1 MVRPFAGRGAVR
13 SPGVSVEMSFTRRVA
28 LASAALLMV
37 AQPVLAATPAKPVA
51 TVQKTAKKAAPA
63 SDFVPSP
70 EAIKAHM
77 TFLADDLMEGREA
90 GTRGYDI
97 AANYVAAQYA
107 LLGVKPAG
115 DKTATGVS
123 YQQHVPLIAFRGA
136 GEGSFGLTG
145 ADGQTVAL
153 KYGEDYLPNP
163 QAQAADLKV
172 DAPLVFV
179 GYGLVN
185 PATGRDD
192 YAGLDVTGKIV
203 VMLNGA
209 PTSLQTE
216 ERAHFANPNTKR
228 QEAAKR
234 GAVGVVTLSSPSA
247 EKRRPFAAGAG
258 MMRGWR
264 VIWRDAND
272 VGAIRAPSAPALAS
286 ISQAGAAKLFAGAP
300 AALADVMAE
309 AEKPEGA
316 VKGFAL
322 SAKASIVVK
331 TEIEKRESSNVVGLI
346 EGSDP
351 TLKAQTIILSAHLD
365 HIGVR
370 ENAKPGEDKINNGA
384 LDNASGVATLL
395 EVARGFKNSKV
406 KPKRSIILLAVT
418 GEEKGLV
425 GSDYFANNPTVKK
438 ADIAADVNLDM
449 PVLLY
454 PFTDVIAFGADR
466 STIGE
471 AVKHAAGR
479 VGVALS
485 GDPMPEEGLFTR
497 SDHYRFVE
505 QGIPSVFL
513 MTGFQNG
520 GEAAF
525 KGFLKGNYH
534 HPGDDLNQP
543 IDYQAAAKFA
553 LVNYEIARELA
564 DTPARPVW
572 KKGDFFGGTFAP
584 AGHPSSAQ

>member
-1 MVRPFAGRGAVR
+1 
-13 SPGVSVEMSFTRRVA
+13 MSFSRRIA

-37 AQPVLAATPAKPVA
+37 AQPVLAATPAKPA
-51 TVQKTAKKAAPA
+51 TSTQKTGKKAV
-63 SDFVPSP
+63 SDFTPSP

-77 TFLADDLMEGREA
+77 TFLADDAMEGREA

-115 DKTATGVS
+115 DKTTSGVS
-123 YQQHVPLIAFRGA
+123 YQQHVPLLAFRPAGDGA
-136 GEGSFGLTG
+136 FAVTG
-145 ADGQTVAL
+145 ADGQVVAL
-153 KYGEDYLPNP
+153 KAGEDYLPNG
-163 QAQAADLKV
+163 QAQAAEV
-172 DAPLVFV
+172 NVEAPLVFV
-179 GYGLVN
+179 GYGLVA
-185 PATGRDD
+185 PEKGRDD
-192 YAGLDVTGKIV
+192 YAGLDVKGKIV

-209 PTSLQTE
+209 PSFLQTE
-216 ERAHFANPNTKR
+216 ERAHYSNTNVKR

-234 GAVGVVTLSSPSA
+234 GAVGVITLSTPA
-247 EKRRPFAAGAG
+247 GEKRRPFAAGAG
-258 MMRGWR
+258 MQRGWR
-264 VIWRDAND
+264 VNWRDAQG
-272 VGAIRAPSAPALAS
+272 VGAVRAISAPGLAS
-286 ISQAGAAKLFAGAP
+286 ISQAGAAKLFAGGP
-300 AALADVMAE
+300 VTLEAALAE
-309 AEKPEGA
+309 ADKPQGA

-322 SAKASIVVK
+322 ATKASIVLK

-365 HIGVR
+365 HIGIK
-370 ENAKPGEDKINNGA
+370 ENAKPGEDRINNGA
-384 LDNASGVATLL
+384 LDNASGIATLL
-395 EVARGFKNSKV
+395 EVARGFENTKSR
-406 KPKRSIILLAVT
+406 PKRSIILLAVT

-425 GSDYFANNPTVKK
+425 GSDYFATNPTVPK
-438 ADIAADVNLDM
+438 ANIAADVNLDM

-466 STIGE
+466 STVGE

-485 GDPMPEEGLFTR
+485 GDPLPEEGLFTR

-520 GEAAF
+520 GEKAF
-525 KGFLKGNYH
+525 TTFLKGNYH

-564 DTPARPVW
+564 STPARPVW

-584 AGHPSSAQ
+584 AGHPSSAK

>member
-1 MVRPFAGRGAVR
+1 
-13 SPGVSVEMSFTRRVA
+13 MSFTRRAA

-37 AQPVLAATPAKPVA
+37 AQPVLAAAPAKPA
-51 TVQKTAKKAAPA
+51 AAQSQNGKTKKATG
-63 SDFVPSP
+63 SDFAPSA

-77 TFLADDLMEGREA
+77 TFLADDAMEGREA

-107 LLGVKPAG
+107 LLGLKPAG
-115 DKTATGVS
+115 DNGK
-123 YQQHVPLIAFRGA
+123 YLQRVPLIAYRPA
-136 GEGSFGLTG
+136 GEGAVTVTG
-145 ADGQTVAL
+145 ADGAGVAL
-153 KYGEDYLPNP
+153 KYGEDYLPNA
-163 QAQAADLKV
+163 QAQAAEV
-172 DAPLVFV
+172 NVEAPLVFV
-179 GYGLVN
+179 GYGVVD
-185 PATGRDD
+185 PSRGRDD
-192 YAGLDVTGKIV
+192 YAGLDVKGKIV
-203 VMLNGA
+203 VVLTGA
-209 PTSLQTE
+209 PTSIQTE
-216 ERAHFANPNTKR
+216 ERAHFSNPNTKR
-228 QEAAKR
+228 AEAAKR
-234 GAVGVVTLSSPSA
+234 GAIGVLTIPTTSG
-247 EKRRPFAAGAG
+247 EKRRPFARGLAG
-258 MMRGWR
+258 MKEWR
-264 VIWRDAND
+264 VIWRNAQD
-272 VGAIRAPSAPALAS
+272 VGAIRAPSAPALAT
-286 ISQAGAAKLFAGAP
+286 ISLTGAAKLFAGAP
-300 AALADVMAE
+300 VALDAVLAQAE
-309 AEKPEGA
+309 TPAGA

-322 SAKASIVVK
+322 PGKAKVSLK

-365 HIGVR
+365 HIGIK
-370 ENAKPGEDKINNGA
+370 EDAKPGEDRVNNGA
-384 LDNASGVATLL
+384 LDNASGIATLL
-395 EVARGFKNSKV
+395 EVARGFKNTKV
-406 KPKRSIILLAVT
+406 RPKRSIILLAVT

-471 AVKHAAGR
+471 AVKHAGAR
-479 VGVALS
+479 VGVGLS
-485 GDPMPEEGLFTR
+485 GDPLPEEGLFTR

-505 QGIPSVFL
+505 QGIPAVFL

-520 GEAAF
+520 GEKAF
-525 KGFLKGNYH
+525 TTFLKTNYH

-564 DTPARPVW
+564 NAPARPVW
-572 KKGDFFGGTFAP
+572 KKGDFFGNTFAP
-584 AGHPSSAQ
+584 AGHPSAAK

>member
-1 MVRPFAGRGAVR
+1 
-13 SPGVSVEMSFTRRVA
+13 MSFTRRAA

-37 AQPVLAATPAKPVA
+37 AQPVLAAAPAKPA
-51 TVQKTAKKAAPA
+51 ASAKKTAAA

-77 TFLADDLMEGREA
+77 TFLADDAMEGREA

-115 DKTATGVS
+115 DKTAAGTS
-123 YQQHVPLIAFRGA
+123 YQQHVPLLAYRPN
-136 GEGSFGLTG
+136 GEGSVTVTG
-145 ADGQTVAL
+145 SDGKDAAL
-153 KYGEDYLPNP
+153 KYGEDYLPGA
-163 QAQAADLKV
+163 QAQAADLTV
-172 DAPLVFV
+172 SAPLVFV
-179 GYGLVN
+179 GYGLVD
-185 PATGRDD
+185 AGRGRDD
-192 YAGLDVTGKIV
+192 YAGLDVKGKIV
-203 VMLNGA
+203 VMLSGA
-209 PTSLQTE
+209 PTAIQTE
-216 ERAHFANPNTKR
+216 ERAHFSNPNVKR

-234 GAVGVVTLSSPSA
+234 GAVGVILMPTTSS
-247 EKRRPFAAGAG
+247 EKRRPFARGLMG
-258 MMRGWR
+258 MKEWR
-264 VIWRDAND
+264 VIWRNAQD
-272 VGAIRAPSAPALAS
+272 VGAIRAPSAPSLVTLS
-286 ISQAGAAKLFAGAP
+286 LAGAEKLFAGAP
-300 AALADVMAE
+300 TPLASVLAE
-309 AEKPEGA
+309 AETPAGA

-322 SAKASIVVK
+322 ATKANVVLK
-331 TEIEKRESSNVVGLI
+331 TEIEKRESSNVVGMI

-351 TLKAQTIILSAHLD
+351 TLKAQTVILSAHLD
-365 HIGVR
+365 HIGIKD
-370 ENAKPGEDKINNGA
+370 NAKPGEDRINNGA
-384 LDNASGVATLL
+384 LDNASGIATLL
-395 EVARGFKNSKV
+395 EVARGFKNTKV
-406 KPKRSIILLAVT
+406 RPKRSIILLAVT
-418 GEEKGLV
+418 GEEKGLI
-425 GSDYFANNPTVKK
+425 GSDYFANNPTVTK

-466 STIGE
+466 STVGE

-485 GDPMPEEGLFTR
+485 GDPLPEEGLFTR

-520 GEAAF
+520 GEKAF
-525 KGFLKGNYH
+525 TTFLKTNYH

-572 KKGDFFGGTFAP
+572 KKGDFFGAAFAP
-584 AGHPSSAQ
+584 AGHPSAAK

>member
-1 MVRPFAGRGAVR
+1 
-13 SPGVSVEMSFTRRVA
+13 MSFTRRAA

-37 AQPVLAATPAKPVA
+37 AQPVLAATPAKPA
-51 TVQKTAKKAAPA
+51 AAKAAKKTG
-63 SDFVPSP
+63 SDFVPSA

-77 TFLADDLMEGREA
+77 TFLADDAMEGREA

-115 DKTATGVS
+115 DAGS
-123 YQQHVPLIAFRGA
+123 YQQHVPLLAYRPS
-136 GEGSFGLTG
+136 GEGSVTLTG
-145 ADGQTVAL
+145 ANGQVAL
-153 KYGEDYLPNP
+153 KYGEDYLPTA
-163 QAQAADLKV
+163 QAQAADVNV

-179 GYGLVN
+179 GFGVVD
-185 PATGRDD
+185 PSRGRDD
-192 YAGLDVTGKIV
+192 YAGLDVKGKIV
-203 VMLNGA
+203 VMLTGA
-209 PTSLQTE
+209 PTAIQTE
-216 ERAHFANPNTKR
+216 ERAHFSNPNTKR
-228 QEAAKR
+228 VEAAKR
-234 GAVGVVTLSSPSA
+234 GAIGVLTIPTTSG
-247 EKRRPFAAGAG
+247 EKRRPFARGLNG
-258 MMRGWR
+258 MKEWR
-264 VIWRDAND
+264 VIWRNAQG
-272 VGAIRAPSAPALAS
+272 VGAIRAPSAPALAQVS
-286 ISQAGAAKLFAGAP
+286 LAGAEKLFAGAATP
-300 AALADVMAE
+300 LASVLAE
-309 AEKPEGA
+309 AETPAGA

-322 SAKASIVVK
+322 PAKAQVVLK

-351 TLKAQTIILSAHLD
+351 TLKAQTVILSAHLD
-365 HIGVR
+365 HIGIK
-370 ENAKPGEDKINNGA
+370 EDAKPGEDRINNGA

-395 EVARGFKNSKV
+395 EVARGFKNTKIR
-406 KPKRSIILLAVT
+406 PKRSIILLALT

-438 ADIAADVNLDM
+438 SDIAADVNLDM

-479 VGVALS
+479 VGVGLS
-485 GDPMPEEGLFTR
+485 GDPLPEEGLFTR

-505 QGIPSVFL
+505 QGIPAVFL

-520 GEAAF
+520 GEKAF
-525 KGFLKGNYH
+525 TTFLKTNYH

-564 DTPARPVW
+564 DAPARPVW

-584 AGHPSSAQ
+584 AGHPSAAK

>member
-1 MVRPFAGRGAVR
+1 
-13 SPGVSVEMSFTRRVA
+13 MSFSRRIA
-28 LASAALLMV
+28 LASAALLMA
-37 AQPVLAATPAKPVA
+37 AQPVLAATPAKPKPA
-51 TVQKTAKKAAPA
+51 AAAKKAV
-63 SDFVPSP
+63 SDFTPSP

-77 TFLADDLMEGREA
+77 TFLADDAMEGREA

-107 LLGVKPAG
+107 LLGLKPAG

-123 YQQHVPLIAFRGA
+123 YQQHVPLLAFRPD

-145 ADGQTVAL
+145 ADGQATAL
-153 KYGEDYLPNP
+153 KYGEDYLPNA
-163 QAQAADLKV
+163 QAQAADLKL

-192 YAGLDVTGKIV
+192 YAGLDVKGKIV

-216 ERAHFANPNTKR
+216 ERAHFSNPNTKR

-234 GAVGVVTLSSPSA
+234 GAIGVVTMSGPSA
-247 EKRRPFAAGAG
+247 EKRRPFSAGAG
-258 MMRGWR
+258 QLRGWR
-264 VIWRDAND
+264 VIWRDAKD
-272 VGAIRAPSAPALAS
+272 VGAIRAPSAPALVS

-300 AALADVMAE
+300 VALADVLAE
-309 AEKPEGA
+309 SEKPEGA

-322 SAKASIVVK
+322 ATKASIALK
-331 TEIEKRESSNVVGLI
+331 TEIEKRESSNVVGMI

-365 HIGVR
+365 HIGIK
-370 ENAKPGEDKINNGA
+370 ENAKPGEDRINNGA
-384 LDNASGVATLL
+384 LDNASGIATLL
-395 EVARGFKNSKV
+395 EVARGFENTKSR
-406 KPKRSIILLAVT
+406 PKRSIILLAVT

-425 GSDYFANNPTVKK
+425 GSDYFATNPTVPK
-438 ADIAADVNLDM
+438 ANIAADVNLDM

-466 STIGE
+466 STVGE
-471 AVKHAAGR
+471 AVRHAAGR

-485 GDPMPEEGLFTR
+485 GDPLPEEGLFTR

-520 GEAAF
+520 GEKAF
-525 KGFLKGNYH
+525 TTFLKGNYH

-564 DTPARPVW
+564 NTPARPVW

-584 AGHPSSAQ
+584 AGHPSAAK